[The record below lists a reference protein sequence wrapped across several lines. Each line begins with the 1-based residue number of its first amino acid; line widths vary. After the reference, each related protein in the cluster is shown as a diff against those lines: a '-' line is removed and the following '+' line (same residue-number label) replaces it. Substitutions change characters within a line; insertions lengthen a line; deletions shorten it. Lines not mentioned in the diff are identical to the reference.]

1 MKERKKRSQENRGN
15 GKKKKRP
22 SSVISNE
29 CLKNTSVPWVACL
42 WHGILLSV
50 LALERLKIKYIFL
63 LRNSRMGRFDYRL

>member
-15 GKKKKRP
+15 GKKKKKRP
-22 SSVISNE
+22 SSVILYE

-50 LALERLKIKYIFL
+50 LALKRLKIKCISLKKFA
-63 LRNSRMGRFDYRL
+63 NG

>member
-1 MKERKKRSQENRGN
+1 MMKERKKRSQENRGN

-22 SSVISNE
+22 SSVISYE

-50 LALERLKIKYIFL
+50 LALKRLKIKYISLKKFA
-63 LRNSRMGRFDYRL
+63 NG